1 MAPFQTEIS
10 DLERGDSMPKQ
21 ETSVRVIRQIS
32 SESDMTITPVST
44 RPPTRAPT
52 RINTGSDISVVKSEG
67 EETSAEF
74 FDFFATGLSEYSGSP
89 TWLGP
94 RLKILNTQGDRKM
107 FLHFT
112 DLAIL
117 QQRKVVAATISL
129 DKKLQ
134 EMRKLGELLHI
145 QADTVRDLN
154 DIKRTGSHILWDTAV
169 DYLPGQ
175 PHLATLRELMHS
187 FVSYVA
193 DRILLFI
200 LAVLAGLA
208 VIVPILIMTTHEGVL
223 VSLVTICI
231 STVLFAGF
239 VVGTTEST
247 KQEVFGAVAAYAA
260 VLVVCMET
268 TGSAGP
274 GH

>member
-1 MAPFQTEIS
+1 MAPFPKETL
-10 DLERGDSMPKQ
+10 DLESGNP
-21 ETSVRVIRQIS
+21 IS
-32 SESDMTITPVST
+32 KEAFVTVTQQTPSESEMTITPVST

-52 RINTGSDISVVKSEG
+52 RVNTDTDISLVKSEG
-67 EETSAEF
+67 DGISAEF
-74 FDFFATGLSEYSGSP
+74 FDFFHTGLSEYSGSP
-89 TWLGP
+89 SWLGP
-94 RLKILNTQGDRKM
+94 RLKILNTQADRKM

-129 DKKLQ
+129 DKKSQ
-134 EMRKLGELLHI
+134 EMQKLGELLHV

-154 DIKRTGSHILWDTAV
+154 DIKKWGSHILWDTAV

-175 PHLATLRELMHS
+175 PHLATIRDLVHS

-193 DRILLFI
+193 DRIFLFV

-208 VIVPILIMTTHEGVL
+208 VIVPILIMTTHEGLV
-223 VSLVTICI
+223 VSLVTICV

-239 VVGTTEST
+239 VVGTTESS